1 MCLWNNLI
9 YSEMITTIYISIR
22 YLQSLG
28 ISLLTVLFFILLI
41 DGSDQ
46 LNFFSSNDLDAKK
59 AILNI
64 FLRIPMLTMEAMALI
79 IMLSS
84 ILTFSWLSNSNEIP
98 ILKASGKSAFRILLP
113 TVLITIFIGLLVTFI
128 GGPLVSA
135 SMRTSDSVL
144 ERFNLTNKN
153 SFSVSDN
160 DIWLRDKSDRIDMVI
175 KASQMN
181 STATVFYD
189 LVFFEFYGQER
200 LNRKI
205 RASKAILN
213 ETFWELT
220 DVKILDNNLK
230 PENKSKPIIIQQLII
245 PTSLTNEQITNSFA
259 DPRVINIYSIKE
271 FISRLEASGYTAT
284 RHKLFFLTE
293 LSRPLF
299 FTAMLLIAAMFLL
312 GTESKLSRS
321 IKIFSCL
328 FIGFLL
334 FSIQKI
340 FESYALTEQVPLS
353 IVAFGPSI
361 FAILIFSGILLHI
374 EDG

>member
-1 MCLWNNLI
+1 
-9 YSEMITTIYISIR
+9 MITTIYISTR

-46 LNFFSSNDLDAKK
+46 LNFFSSNGLDANK

-64 FLRIPMLTMEAMALI
+64 FLRIPMLTLEAMALI

-113 TVLITIFIGLLVTFI
+113 PIIITVLLGLIVTFI

-135 SMRTSDSVL
+135 SMRASDTVL
-144 ERFNLTNKN
+144 ERLNLTNKN

-160 DIWLRDKSDRIDMVI
+160 DIWLRDKNESIDMVI
-175 KASQMN
+175 KASTMN

-189 LVFFEFYGQER
+189 LIFFEFYGQEK

-205 RASKAILN
+205 KASRAILREN
-213 ETFWELT
+213 FWELT
-220 DVKILDNNLK
+220 DVKILDNNLR
-230 PENKSKPIIIQQLII
+230 PEIKSEPITIKQLDV
-245 PTSLTNEQITNSFA
+245 PTSLTNEQITDSFA
-259 DPRVINIYSIKE
+259 DPRVISIYSIKQ
-271 FISRLEASGYTAT
+271 FISRLEMSGYSAV

-293 LSRPLF
+293 LSRPIF
-299 FTAMLLIAAMFLL
+299 FTAMLLIAAIFLL
-312 GTESKLSRS
+312 GTESKLSRG
-321 IKIFSCL
+321 IKIFFCL

-340 FESYALTEQVPLS
+340 FESFALTQRS
-353 IVAFGPSI
+353 IV
-361 FAILIFSGILLHI
+361 
-374 EDG
+374 

>member
-1 MCLWNNLI
+1 
-9 YSEMITTIYISIR
+9 MITTIYISIR

-46 LNFFSSNDLDAKK
+46 LNFFSSNGLDANK

-64 FLRIPMLTMEAMALI
+64 FLRIPMLTLEAMALI

-113 TVLITIFIGLLVTFI
+113 PVIITILLGLIVTFI

-135 SMRTSDSVL
+135 SMRASDTVL
-144 ERFNLTNKN
+144 ERLNLTNKN

-160 DIWLRDKSDRIDMVI
+160 DIWLRDKNESIDMVI
-175 KASQMN
+175 KASTMN

-189 LVFFEFYGQER
+189 LIFFEFYGQEK

-205 RASKAILN
+205 KASKAILRDN
-213 ETFWELT
+213 FWELT
-220 DVKILDNNLK
+220 NVKILDNNLK
-230 PENKSKPIIIQQLII
+230 PEIKSKPIIIKQLDV
-245 PTSLTNEQITNSFA
+245 PTSLTNEQITDSFA
-259 DPRVINIYSIKE
+259 DPRVISIYSIKQ
-271 FISRLEASGYTAT
+271 FISRLEMSGYSAV

-293 LSRPLF
+293 LSRPIF

-312 GTESKLSRS
+312 GNESKLSRR
-321 IKIFSCL
+321 
-328 FIGFLL
+328 
-334 FSIQKI
+334 
-340 FESYALTEQVPLS
+340 
-353 IVAFGPSI
+353 
-361 FAILIFSGILLHI
+361 H
-374 EDG
+374 

>member
-46 LNFFSSNDLDAKK
+46 LNFFSSNDLDPKK

-328 FIGFLL
+328 FIGFFL

>member
-1 MCLWNNLI
+1 
-9 YSEMITTIYISIR
+9 MITTLYISIR

-46 LNFFSSNDLDAKK
+46 LNFFSSNGLDANK

-64 FLRIPMLTMEAMALI
+64 FLRIPMLTLEAMALI

-113 TVLITIFIGLLVTFI
+113 PVIITILLGLIVTFI

-135 SMRTSDSVL
+135 SMRASDTVL
-144 ERFNLTNKN
+144 ERLNLTNKN
-153 SFSVSDN
+153 SFSVSEN
-160 DIWLRDKSDRIDMVI
+160 DIWLRDKNESIDMVI
-175 KASQMN
+175 KASTMN

-189 LVFFEFYGQER
+189 LIFFEFYGQEK

-205 RASKAILN
+205 KASKAILREN
-213 ETFWELT
+213 FWELT
-220 DVKILDNNLK
+220 NVKILDNNLR
-230 PENKSKPIIIQQLII
+230 PEIKSKPIIIKQLDV
-245 PTSLTNEQITNSFA
+245 PTSLTNEQITDSFA
-259 DPRVINIYSIKE
+259 DPRVISIYSIKQ
-271 FISRLEASGYTAT
+271 FISRLEMSGYSAV

-293 LSRPLF
+293 LSRPIF
-299 FTAMLLIAAMFLL
+299 FTAMLLIAAMLL
-312 GTESKLSRS
+312 MGTESKLSRS
-321 IKIFSCL
+321 IKIFMCL
-328 FIGFLL
+328 LIGFLL

-340 FESYALTEQVPLS
+340 FESFALTEEVPLAL
-353 IVAFGPSI
+353 VAFGPST
-361 FAILIFSGILLHI
+361 FAIFIFLGILLHV

>member
-1 MCLWNNLI
+1 
-9 YSEMITTIYISIR
+9 MITTMYISIR
-22 YLQSLG
+22 YLQSLS

-46 LNFFSSNDLDAKK
+46 LNFFSSNGLDANK

-64 FLRIPMLTMEAMALI
+64 FLRIPMLTLEAMALI
-79 IMLSS
+79 VMLSS
-84 ILTFSWLSNSNEIP
+84 ILTFSWLSNSNEIA
-98 ILKASGKSAFRILLP
+98 ILKASGKSAFRILIP
-113 TVLITIFIGLLVTFI
+113 TVIITILIGLLVTFV

-135 SMRTSDSVL
+135 SMRASDTVL

-153 SFSVSDN
+153 SFSVSEN
-160 DIWLRDKSDRIDMVI
+160 DIWLRDKNDRIDMVI

-189 LVFFEFYGQER
+189 LIFFEFYGQEK

-205 RASKAILN
+205 RASKAILRDS
-213 ETFWELT
+213 FWELS

-230 PENKSKPIIIQQLII
+230 PEVKSKPITINQLDI
-245 PTSLTNEQITNSFA
+245 PTSLNNEQITDSFA
-259 DPRVINIYSIKE
+259 DPRVISIYSINQ
-271 FISRLEASGYTAT
+271 FISRLEASGYAAT

-293 LSRPLF
+293 LSKPLF

-312 GTESKLSRS
+312 RTENKLSRGVN
-321 IKIFSCL
+321 IFMCL

-334 FSIQKI
+334 FSIQKL
-340 FESYALTEQVPLS
+340 FESFALTEQVPLFL
-353 IVAFGPSI
+353 VAFGPSI
-361 FAILIFSGILLHI
+361 FAILIFLGILLHI

>member
-1 MCLWNNLI
+1 
-9 YSEMITTIYISIR
+9 MITTIYIGIR
-22 YLQSLG
+22 YLQSLS
-28 ISLLTVLFFILLI
+28 ISFLTVLFFILLI

-46 LNFFSSNDLDAKK
+46 LNFFSSNGLDANK

-64 FLRIPMLTMEAMALI
+64 FLRIPMLTLEAMALI
-79 IMLSS
+79 IMLTS

-113 TVLITIFIGLLVTFI
+113 PVIITILLGLIVTFI

-135 SMRTSDSVL
+135 SMRASDTVL
-144 ERFNLTNKN
+144 ERLNLTNKN

-160 DIWLRDKSDRIDMVI
+160 DIWLRDKNESIDMVI
-175 KASQMN
+175 KASTMN

-189 LVFFEFYGQER
+189 LIFFEFYGQEK

-205 RASKAILN
+205 KASKAILRDN
-213 ETFWELT
+213 FWELT
-220 DVKILDNNLK
+220 NVKILDNNLR
-230 PENKSKPIIIQQLII
+230 PEIKSKPIIIKQLDV
-245 PTSLTNEQITNSFA
+245 PTSLTNEQITDSFA
-259 DPRVINIYSIKE
+259 DPRVISIYS
-271 FISRLEASGYTAT
+271 
-284 RHKLFFLTE
+284 E
-293 LSRPLF
+293 LSRPIF

-312 GTESKLSRS
+312 GNESKFSRG
-321 IKIFSCL
+321 IKIFMCL

-340 FESYALTEQVPLS
+340 FESFALTEEVPLAL
-353 IVAFGPSI
+353 VAFGPST

>member
-1 MCLWNNLI
+1 
-9 YSEMITTIYISIR
+9 MITAIYISIR

-28 ISLLTVLFFILLI
+28 VSLLTVLFFILLI

-79 IMLSS
+79 IMLSA
-84 ILTFSWLSNSNEIP
+84 ILTFSWLSNSNEIQ

-113 TVLITIFIGLLVTFI
+113 PVLITIFIGLLVTFI

-160 DIWLRDKSDRIDMVI
+160 DIWLRDKSDSIDMVI

-189 LVFFEFYGQER
+189 LVFFEFYGQEK

-213 ETFWELT
+213 ETYWELT
-220 DVKILDNNLK
+220 DVKILDNNLE
-230 PENKSKPIIIQQLII
+230 PENKSNPIIIKQLVI

-284 RHKLFFLTE
+284 RHKLFYLTE

-299 FTAMLLIAAMFLL
+299 FTSMLLIAAMFLL

-361 FAILIFSGILLHI
+361 FAILIFSGILLHV

>member
-1 MCLWNNLI
+1 
-9 YSEMITTIYISIR
+9 MISTIYIAIR

-46 LNFFSSNDLDAKK
+46 LNFFSSNGLDANK

-64 FLRIPMLTMEAMALI
+64 FLRIPMLTLEAMALI

-113 TVLITIFIGLLVTFI
+113 PVIITILLGLIVTFI

-135 SMRTSDSVL
+135 SMRASDTVL
-144 ERFNLTNKN
+144 ERLNLTNKK
-153 SFSVSDN
+153 SFSVTDN
-160 DIWLRDKSDRIDMVI
+160 DIWLRDKNESIDMVI
-175 KASQMN
+175 KASTMN

-189 LVFFEFYGQER
+189 LIFFEFYGQEK
-200 LNRKI
+200 LNRQIK
-205 RASKAILN
+205 ASKAILRDN
-213 ETFWELT
+213 FWELT
-220 DVKILDNNLK
+220 NVKILDNNLR
-230 PENKSKPIIIQQLII
+230 PEIKSKPIIIKQLDV
-245 PTSLTNEQITNSFA
+245 PTSLTNEQITDSFA
-259 DPRVINIYSIKE
+259 DPRVISIYSIKQ
-271 FISRLEASGYTAT
+271 FISRLEISGYSAV

-293 LSRPLF
+293 LSRPIF

-312 GTESKLSRS
+312 GNESKYPKG
-321 IKIFSCL
+321 IKIFMCL

-340 FESYALTEQVPLS
+340 FESFALTEEVPLAL
-353 IVAFGPSI
+353 VAFGPST
-361 FAILIFSGILLHI
+361 FAILIFLGLLLHI

>member
-1 MCLWNNLI
+1 
-9 YSEMITTIYISIR
+9 
-22 YLQSLG
+22 
-28 ISLLTVLFFILLI
+28 
-41 DGSDQ
+41 
-46 LNFFSSNDLDAKK
+46 
-59 AILNI
+59 
-64 FLRIPMLTMEAMALI
+64 MLTLEAMALI

-84 ILTFSWLSNSNEIP
+84 ILTFSWLSNSNEIS

-113 TVLITIFIGLLVTFI
+113 PVVITILIGLLVTFI

-135 SMRTSDSVL
+135 SMRASDTVL

-160 DIWLRDKSDRIDMVI
+160 DIWLRDKNDKIDMVI

-189 LVFFEFYGQER
+189 LIFFEFYEQEK
-200 LNRKI
+200 LNREI
-205 RASKAILN
+205 RASKAILRDN
-213 ETFWELT
+213 FWELSG
-220 DVKILDNNLK
+220 VKILDNNLD
-230 PENKSKPIIIQQLII
+230 PEYKNKPITIKQLDI
-245 PTSLTNEQITNSFA
+245 PTSLTNEQITDSFA
-259 DPRVINIYSIKE
+259 DPRVISIYSIRE
-271 FISRLEASGYTAT
+271 FISRLEASGYTAS

-293 LSRPLF
+293 LSRPIF

-312 GTESKLSRS
+312 GTESNFSRS
-321 IKIFSCL
+321 INIFMCL
-328 FIGFLL
+328 FIGFWL

-340 FESYALTEQVPLS
+340 FESFALTEQVPLLL
-353 IVAFGPSI
+353 VAFGPST

>member
-1 MCLWNNLI
+1 
-9 YSEMITTIYISIR
+9 MITSIYIAIR

-46 LNFFSSNDLDAKK
+46 LNFFSSNGLDANK

-64 FLRIPMLTMEAMALI
+64 FLRIPMLTLEAMALI

-113 TVLITIFIGLLVTFI
+113 PVIITILLGLIVTFI
-128 GGPLVSA
+128 GGPLVST
-135 SMRTSDSVL
+135 SMRASDTVL
-144 ERFNLTNKN
+144 ERLNLTNKN

-160 DIWLRDKSDRIDMVI
+160 DIWLRDKNESIDMVI
-175 KASQMN
+175 KASTMN

-189 LVFFEFYGQER
+189 LIFFEFYGQEK

-205 RASKAILN
+205 KASKAILRDN
-213 ETFWELT
+213 FWELT
-220 DVKILDNNLK
+220 DVKILDNNLR
-230 PENKSKPIIIQQLII
+230 PEIKSKPITIKQLDV
-245 PTSLTNEQITNSFA
+245 PTSLTNEQITDSFA
-259 DPRVINIYSIKE
+259 DPRVISIYSIKQ
-271 FISRLEASGYTAT
+271 FISRLEMSGYSAV

-293 LSRPLF
+293 LSRPIF
-299 FTAMLLIAAMFLL
+299 FTAMLLIAAIFLL
-312 GTESKLSRS
+312 GTESKLSRG
-321 IKIFSCL
+321 IKIFMCL

-340 FESYALTEQVPLS
+340 FESFALTEQIPLS
-353 IVAFGPSI
+353 LVAFGPSI
-361 FAILIFSGILLHI
+361 VAILIFSGILLHI

>member
-1 MCLWNNLI
+1 
-9 YSEMITTIYISIR
+9 MITTIYISIR

-28 ISLLTVLFFILLI
+28 VSLFTVLFFILLI

-46 LNFFSSNDLDAKK
+46 LNFFSSNGLDANK

-64 FLRIPMLTMEAMALI
+64 FLRIPMLTLEAMALI

-113 TVLITIFIGLLVTFI
+113 PVIITILLGLIVTFI
-128 GGPLVSA
+128 GGPLVST
-135 SMRTSDSVL
+135 SMRASDTVL
-144 ERFNLTNKN
+144 ERLNLTNKN

-160 DIWLRDKSDRIDMVI
+160 DIWLRDKNESIDMVI
-175 KASQMN
+175 KASTMN

-189 LVFFEFYGQER
+189 LIFFEFYGQEK

-205 RASKAILN
+205 KASKAILR
-213 ETFWELT
+213 EHFWELT
-220 DVKILDNNLK
+220 NVKILDNNLR
-230 PENKSKPIIIQQLII
+230 PEIKSQPIIINQLDV
-245 PTSLTNEQITNSFA
+245 PTSLTNEQITDSFA
-259 DPRVINIYSIKE
+259 DPRVISIYSIKQ
-271 FISRLEASGYTAT
+271 FISRLEMSGYSAA

-293 LSRPLF
+293 LSRPIF

-312 GTESKLSRS
+312 GNESKDSRS
-321 IKIFSCL
+321 IKIFMCL

-340 FESYALTEQVPLS
+340 FESFALTEEVPLAL
-353 IVAFGPSI
+353 VAFGPST

>member
-1 MCLWNNLI
+1 
-9 YSEMITTIYISIR
+9 MITTIYMAKR
-22 YLQSLG
+22 YLQSFG

-46 LNFFSSNDLDAKK
+46 LNFFSSNGLDANK

-64 FLRIPMLTMEAMALI
+64 FLRIPMLTLEAMALI

-113 TVLITIFIGLLVTFI
+113 PVIITILLGLIVTFI

-135 SMRTSDSVL
+135 SMRASDTVL
-144 ERFNLTNKN
+144 ERLNLTNKN

-160 DIWLRDKSDRIDMVI
+160 DIWLRDKNESIDMVI
-175 KASQMN
+175 KASTMN

-189 LVFFEFYGQER
+189 LIFFEFYGQEK

-205 RASKAILN
+205 KASKAILRDN
-213 ETFWELT
+213 FWELT
-220 DVKILDNNLK
+220 NVKILDNNLR
-230 PENKSKPIIIQQLII
+230 PEIKSKPITIKQLDV
-245 PTSLTNEQITNSFA
+245 PTSLTNEQITDSFA
-259 DPRVINIYSIKE
+259 DPRVISIYSIKQ
-271 FISRLEASGYTAT
+271 FISRLEMSGYSAV

-293 LSRPLF
+293 LSRPIF

-312 GTESKLSRS
+312 
-321 IKIFSCL
+321 
-328 FIGFLL
+328 
-334 FSIQKI
+334 
-340 FESYALTEQVPLS
+340 
-353 IVAFGPSI
+353 
-361 FAILIFSGILLHI
+361 
-374 EDG
+374 

>member
-160 DIWLRDKSDRIDMVI
+160 DIWLRDKNDRIDMVI

>member
-1 MCLWNNLI
+1 
-9 YSEMITTIYISIR
+9 MITTIYISVR

-46 LNFFSSNDLDAKK
+46 LNFFSSNGLDANK

-64 FLRIPMLTMEAMALI
+64 FLRIPMLTLEAMALI

-113 TVLITIFIGLLVTFI
+113 PVVITILIGLLVTFI

-135 SMRTSDSVL
+135 SMRASDTVL

-160 DIWLRDKSDRIDMVI
+160 DIWLRDKNDSIDMVI

-189 LVFFEFYGQER
+189 LIFFEFYEQEK

-205 RASKAILN
+205 IASKAILREN
-213 ETFWELT
+213 FWELT
-220 DVKILDNNLK
+220 DVKILDNNRK
-230 PENKSKPIIIQQLII
+230 PEIKSNPITIKQIDI
-245 PTSLTNEQITNSFA
+245 PTSLTNEQITDSFA
-259 DPRVINIYSIKE
+259 DPRVINIYSIKD
-271 FISRLEASGYTAT
+271 FILRLETSGYTAT

-293 LSRPLF
+293 LSRPIF
-299 FTAMLLIAAMFLL
+299 FTAMLLITAIFLL
-312 GTESKLSRS
+312 GTDSNLAGSVKV
-321 IKIFSCL
+321 FMCL

-340 FESYALTEQVPLS
+340 FESFALTEQVPLS
-353 IVAFGPSI
+353 LVAFGPSV

>member
-1 MCLWNNLI
+1 
-9 YSEMITTIYISIR
+9 MITTIYISIR

-28 ISLLTVLFFILLI
+28 ISFLTVLFFILLI

-46 LNFFSSNDLDAKK
+46 LNFFSSNGLDANN

-64 FLRIPMLTMEAMALI
+64 FLRIPMLTLEAMALI

-84 ILTFSWLSNSNEIP
+84 ILTFSWLSNSNEIS

-113 TVLITIFIGLLVTFI
+113 TVVITIIIGLLVTFI

-135 SMRTSDSVL
+135 SMRASDTIL
-144 ERFNLTNKN
+144 ERLSLTNTK

-160 DIWLRDKSDRIDMVI
+160 DIWLRDKSDSIDMVI

-189 LVFFEFYGQER
+189 LIFFEFYGQEK

-205 RASKAILN
+205 KASKAVLR
-213 ETFWELT
+213 EDFWELT
-220 DVKILDNNLK
+220 DVKILDNTLK
-230 PENKSKPIIIQQLII
+230 PENKSKQVIIKQLDI
-245 PTSLTNEQITNSFA
+245 PTSLTNEQITDSFA
-259 DPRVINIYSIKE
+259 DPRIISIFSIKE
-271 FISRLEASGYTAT
+271 FISRLETSGYSAK

-293 LSRPLF
+293 LSRPIF
-299 FTAMLLIAAMFLL
+299 FMAMLLIAAMFLL
-312 GTESKLSRS
+312 GTENKLFRG
-321 IKIFSCL
+321 IKVFMCL
-328 FIGFLL
+328 FMGFLL

-340 FESYALTEQVPLS
+340 FESFALTEQVPLS
-353 IVAFGPSI
+353 LVAFGPSI
-361 FAILIFSGILLHI
+361 FAILIISGILLHI

>member
-135 SMRTSDSVL
+135 TMRTSDSVL

-312 GTESKLSRS
+312 GTESKLSRG

>member
-1 MCLWNNLI
+1 
-9 YSEMITTIYISIR
+9 MITTFYISIR

-46 LNFFSSNDLDAKK
+46 LNFFSANGLNASN

-64 FLRIPMLTMEAMALI
+64 FLRMPMLTLEAMALI

-84 ILTFSWLSNSNEIP
+84 ILTFTWLSNSNEIA

-113 TVLITIFIGLLVTFI
+113 IVVITLVIGLFGTFI
-128 GGPLVSA
+128 GGPLVSTTMRA
-135 SMRTSDSVL
+135 SDTVL
-144 ERFNLTNKN
+144 ERYNLTNKN

-175 KASQMN
+175 RASQMN

-189 LVFFEFYGQER
+189 LVFFEFYGQDK

-205 RASKAILN
+205 KASKAILREN
-213 ETFWELT
+213 FWELT
-220 DVKILDNNLK
+220 DVNILKNNLK
-230 PENKSKPIIIQQLII
+230 PDIKSKAIAIKYLNI
-245 PTSLTNEQITNSFA
+245 PTSLTNEQITDSFA
-259 DPRVINIYSIKE
+259 DPRVISIYSINQ
-271 FISRLEASGYTAT
+271 FISRLETSGYTAT

-293 LSRPLF
+293 LSRPIF
-299 FTAMLLIAAMFLL
+299 FTAMLFIAAMFLL
-312 GTESKLSRS
+312 RTESKFSRS
-321 IKIFSCL
+321 INIFLCI

-334 FSIQKI
+334 FSVQKI
-340 FESYALTEQVPLS
+340 FESFALTEQVPLS
-353 IVAFGPSI
+353 LVAFGPSSC
-361 FAILIFSGILLHI
+361 AILIFSGILLHI

>member
-1 MCLWNNLI
+1 
-9 YSEMITTIYISIR
+9 MIATIYISIR

-46 LNFFSSNDLDAKK
+46 LNFFSSNGLDANK

-64 FLRIPMLTMEAMALI
+64 FLRIPMLTLEAMALI

-84 ILTFSWLSNSNEIP
+84 ILTFSWLSNSNEIA

-113 TVLITIFIGLLVTFI
+113 PVIITILLGLIVTFI

-135 SMRTSDSVL
+135 SMRASDTVL
-144 ERFNLTNKN
+144 ERLNLTNKN

-160 DIWLRDKSDRIDMVI
+160 DIWLRDKNESIDMVI
-175 KASQMN
+175 KASTMN

-189 LVFFEFYGQER
+189 LIFFEFYGQEK

-205 RASKAILN
+205 KASKAILRDN
-213 ETFWELT
+213 FWELT
-220 DVKILDNNLK
+220 NVKILDNNLR
-230 PENKSKPIIIQQLII
+230 PEIKSKPITIKQLDV
-245 PTSLTNEQITNSFA
+245 PTSLTNEQITDSFA
-259 DPRVINIYSIKE
+259 DPRVISIYSIKQ
-271 FISRLEASGYTAT
+271 FISRLEMSGYSAA

-293 LSRPLF
+293 LSRPIF

-312 GTESKLSRS
+312 GSENKFSRG
-321 IKIFSCL
+321 IKIFMCL

-334 FSIQKI
+334 FSIQKL
-340 FESYALTEQVPLS
+340 FESYALAEEVPLLL
-353 IVAFGPSI
+353 VAFGPST
-361 FAILIFSGILLHI
+361 FAILILLGVLLHI
-374 EDG
+374 EDV

>member
-1 MCLWNNLI
+1 
-9 YSEMITTIYISIR
+9 MITTIYISVR

-46 LNFFSSNDLDAKK
+46 LNFFSTNGLDAKK

-64 FLRIPMLTMEAMALI
+64 FLRIPMLTLEAMALI
-79 IMLSS
+79 IMMSS

-113 TVLITIFIGLLVTFI
+113 TLVITILIGLVVTFI

-135 SMRTSDSVL
+135 SMRASDTVL
-144 ERFNLTNKN
+144 EKYNLTNKN

-160 DIWLRDKSDRIDMVI
+160 DIWLRDKNDTIDMVI

-189 LVFFEFYGQER
+189 LIFFEFYGQEK

-205 RASKAILN
+205 RASKAILR
-213 ETFWELT
+213 EKVWELT
-220 DVKILDNNLK
+220 DVKVLDNNLE
-230 PENKSKPIIIQQLII
+230 PEKKSKPIITKQLNI
-245 PTSLTNEQITNSFA
+245 PTSLTNEQITDSFA
-259 DPRVINIYSIKE
+259 DPRVINIYSIKQ
-271 FISRLEASGYTAT
+271 FISRLEASGYSAK

-293 LSRPLF
+293 LSRPIF
-299 FTAMLLIAAMFLL
+299 FTAMLLIVAMFLL

-321 IKIFSCL
+321 IQILMCL

-334 FSIQKI
+334 FSVQKI
-340 FESYALTEQVPLS
+340 FETFALTEQVPLS
-353 IVAFGPSI
+353 LVAFGPST

>member
-46 LNFFSSNDLDAKK
+46 LNFFSSNDLDPKK

-259 DPRVINIYSIKE
+259 DPRVINIYSIKK

>member
-1 MCLWNNLI
+1 
-9 YSEMITTIYISIR
+9 MITEIYISIR

-28 ISLLTVLFFILLI
+28 VSLLTVLFFILLI

-46 LNFFSSNDLDAKK
+46 LNFFSSNDLGANK

-113 TVLITIFIGLLVTFI
+113 PVLITIFIGLLVTFI
-128 GGPLVSA
+128 GGPLVSV

-160 DIWLRDKSDRIDMVI
+160 DIWLRDKSDSIDMVI

-189 LVFFEFYGQER
+189 LVFFEFYGQEK

-220 DVKILDNNLK
+220 DVRILDNNLR
-230 PENKSKPIIIQQLII
+230 PENKSKPIIIKQLVI

-293 LSRPLF
+293 LSKPLF

-312 GTESKLSRS
+312 GTERKVSRS
-321 IKIFSCL
+321 IKIFLCL

>member
-1 MCLWNNLI
+1 
-9 YSEMITTIYISIR
+9 MITTIYISIR

-46 LNFFSSNDLDAKK
+46 LNFFSSNGLDANK

-64 FLRIPMLTMEAMALI
+64 FLRIPMLTLEAMALI

-113 TVLITIFIGLLVTFI
+113 PVIITILLGLIVTFI

-135 SMRTSDSVL
+135 SMRASDTVL
-144 ERFNLTNKN
+144 ERLNLTNKN

-160 DIWLRDKSDRIDMVI
+160 DIWLRDKNESIDMVI
-175 KASQMN
+175 KASTMN

-189 LVFFEFYGQER
+189 LIFFEFYGQEK

-205 RASKAILN
+205 KASKAILREN
-213 ETFWELT
+213 FWELT
-220 DVKILDNNLK
+220 NVKILDNNLR
-230 PENKSKPIIIQQLII
+230 PEIKSKPITIKQLDV
-245 PTSLTNEQITNSFA
+245 PTSLTNEQITDSFA
-259 DPRVINIYSIKE
+259 DPRVISIYSIKQ
-271 FISRLEASGYTAT
+271 FISRLEMSGYSAV

-293 LSRPLF
+293 LSRPIF

-312 GTESKLSRS
+312 GNESKYARS
-321 IKIFSCL
+321 IKIFMCL

-340 FESYALTEQVPLS
+340 FESFALTEPVPLLL
-353 IVAFGPSI
+353 VAFGPSI